1 MDMASETRLGICCG
15 AALVQLIPTWL
26 LIPGLVCCPV
36 SFLSSLNRWLERN
49 TFKMSSTLPFFLPEA
64 LLEKQVRIVRYGLAL
79 AASLETKI
87 PSKFIL
93 ILS

>member
-1 MDMASETRLGICCG
+1 M
-15 AALVQLIPTWL
+15 
-26 LIPGLVCCPV
+26 
-36 SFLSSLNRWLERN
+36 LERN
-49 TFKMSSTLPFFLPEA
+49 TFKMSSTLPFFLPQA

-93 ILS
+93 ILKVFRSRNSI